1 MLTFLQFVLNYSFIR
16 RQTQTRDIA
25 MRLISGYLR
34 GLAIGIGL
42 LAGVTVMAPSVI
54 AESVTANALER
65 VSLSARS

>member
-1 MLTFLQFVLNYSFIR
+1 
-16 RQTQTRDIA
+16 

-65 VSLSARS
+65 VPLSARS